1 MLTVPAFTPVT
12 APVEAFTVAVAV
24 LDELHV
30 PPVVALAKVVLE
42 PTHTEVVPVI
52 AATVGNAFTVTTVA
66 ADVAEHP
73 LLFVTVTV

>member
-1 MLTVPAFTPVT
+1 M
-12 APVEAFTVAVAV
+12 
-24 LDELHV
+24 LDELQV
-30 PPVVALAKVVLE
+30 PPVVMLDKVVLE

>member
-1 MLTVPAFTPVT
+1 ML
-12 APVEAFTVAVAV
+12 
-24 LDELHV
+24 D
-30 PPVVALAKVVLE
+30 KVVLE

>member
-1 MLTVPAFTPVT
+1 MLTVPALTPVT
-12 APVEAFTVAVAV
+12 TPVDAFTVAVAV
-24 LDELHV
+24 FEEDHV
-30 PPVVALAKVVLE
+30 PPVVTLAKVVLE

-52 AATVGNAFTVTTVA
+52 AATVGSGFSVTTVA